1 LTDNNSAQV
10 EIPSDLRALRLPE
23 LQRIASSLGIT
34 GLSKL
39 RKGDLIASIEDKRP
53 VDETPATPAA
63 AVVAETPAE
72 PAATE
77 QPTLPEPTE
86 TPAQPRPPSPTPR
99 HPPSRQPRAAPVV
112 RAARRPVAP

>member
-1 LTDNNSAQV
+1 MTDNNSAQV

-53 VDETPATPAA
+53 VTDDAPAA
-63 AVVAETPAE
+63 AA
-72 PAATE
+72 PAAAA
-77 QPTLPEPTE
+77 
-86 TPAQPRPPSPTPR
+86 PAA
-99 HPPSRQPRAAPVV
+99 PPSRPR
-112 RAARRPVAP
+112 

>member
-1 LTDNNSAQV
+1 MTNVNDSTQV

-53 VDETPATPAA
+53 VTDDA
-63 AVVAETPAE
+63 PAE
-72 PAATE
+72 PAA
-77 QPTLPEPTE
+77 
-86 TPAQPRPPSPTPR
+86 PAVE
-99 HPPSRQPRAAPVV
+99 APV
-112 RAARRPVAP
+112 A

>member
-1 LTDNNSAQV
+1 MTNVNDSTQV

-53 VDETPATPAA
+53 ATDIRYDGKNR
-63 AVVAETPAE
+63 
-72 PAATE
+72 ATSV
-77 QPTLPEPTE
+77 TLPAPDGVSS
-86 TPAQPRPPSPTPR
+86 ASRPQKTYTYGEED
-99 HPPSRQPRAAPVV
+99 
-112 RAARRPVAP
+112 AAR

>member
-1 LTDNNSAQV
+1 MTNVNDSTQV

-53 VDETPATPAA
+53 VTDDA
-63 AVVAETPAE
+63 PAE
-72 PAATE
+72 PAAPAVEAPVAE

-86 TPAQPRPPSPTPR
+86 AP
-99 HPPSRQPRAAPVV
+99 AAP
-112 RAARRPVAP
+112 AAE

>member
-1 LTDNNSAQV
+1 MTNVNDSTPV

-53 VDETPATPAA
+53 AAEAPAA
-63 AVVAETPAE
+63 EAQKGPELDTGGEADMDVEEDMHSATALLEWVGEAVGKAVWRG
-72 PAATE
+72 
-77 QPTLPEPTE
+77 
-86 TPAQPRPPSPTPR
+86 RPGICWLFRS
-99 HPPSRQPRAAPVV
+99 
-112 RAARRPVAP
+112 

>member
-1 LTDNNSAQV
+1 MTDVNNSASTV

-53 VDETPATPAA
+53 EGQPEVPAA
-63 AVVAETPAE
+63 A
-72 PAATE
+72 PAATTTGADAAVVSTE
-77 QPTLPEPTE
+77 LQPEMPTHHN
-86 TPAQPRPPSPTPR
+86 AGS
-99 HPPSRQPRAAPVV
+99 
-112 RAARRPVAP
+112 